1 MANRIRYVCP
11 LIVVSDMQRARIF
24 YESILD
30 QKVIADFGENI
41 TFQGDFALHLK
52 SHFSSLI
59 NDKEIKTGGN
69 DFELYFEYDEIEQIN
84 SKLIKAGITFVHE
97 MCEQPWHQKVL
108 RIYDPD
114 NHIIEIGESLEYL
127 SYRLSKEG
135 KSHEEISKM
144 TLMPVEFVCEGIR
157 KFSRQRNQ

>member
-1 MANRIRYVCP
+1 MGNKIRYVCP
-11 LIVVSDMQRARIF
+11 LIVVSDMQRARDF
-24 YESILD
+24 YESVLG

-41 TFQGDFALHLK
+41 TFQGDFALHLQ

-59 NDKEIKTGGN
+59 KNKEIKSGGN
-69 DFELYFEYDEIEQIN
+69 NFELYFEFDEIEQIN
-84 SKLIKAGITFVHE
+84 TKLIKAGIAFVHE

-114 NHIIEIGESLEYL
+114 CHIIEIGESMEYL

-135 KSHEEISKM
+135 RSPEEISKM

-157 KFSRQRNQ
+157 KFDNQKFR